1 MAQVLIVD
9 DDQPTR
15 EVLRLILE
23 DAGHEVVETSGGSS
37 ALELLRAS
45 ERRVLVLL
53 DQLMPG
59 LDGTGVLA
67 MVASDL
73 DLATRHA
80 YILLSADVRPL
91 GPMALT
97 LLTTLGVPL
106 IRKPFDI
113 DDLLETVARSSGRL
127 AG

>member
-37 ALELLRAS
+37 ALDLLRAS

-59 LDGTGVLA
+59 LDGTDVLA

-73 DLATRHA
+73 NLTTRHA

-97 LLTTLGVPL
+97 LLATLSVPL

-113 DDLLETVARSSGRL
+113 DDLLETVARCAGRL

>member
-73 DLATRHA
+73 SLATRHA

-113 DDLLETVARSSGRL
+113 DDLLETVARCSGRL